1 MRKHHTDLK
10 TIAVLCA
17 LFCALLLSGCAK
29 KQEAKADDE
38 EHVVTVDVAPV
49 LKSPISQKVSAEA
62 LLYPLQQATI
72 VPKISAP
79 VKKFY
84 VERGSRVRAGQ
95 LLAEVENRDLA
106 GAAAE
111 NQATFEQAEA
121 NYQTTARGTV
131 PEDLQKAELEVR
143 SAKDAPRPNSCA
155 HPGPRP
161 FR

>member
-1 MRKHHTDLK
+1 MRKDHTDLK

-29 KQEAKADDE
+29 KQETKAGDE

-49 LKSPISQKVSAEA
+49 LRSPISQKVSAEA

-84 VERGSRVRAGQ
+84 VERGTHVRAGQ
-95 LLAEVENRDLA
+95 LLAELESADLA
-106 GAAAE
+106 GSVAE
-111 NQATFEQAEA
+111 NKGSFEQTEA
-121 NYQTTARGTV
+121 NYETVSKATA
-131 PEDLQKAELEVR
+131 PEEAEKAQL
-143 SAKDAPRPNSCA
+143 D
-155 HPGPRP
+155 
-161 FR
+161 